1 MLELHVDLIVDTVYT
16 IRVNVFSGCN
26 MSLEVAPQ
34 SRTHLTFS
42 SSSVNCNYDITS
54 TNSG

>member
-1 MLELHVDLIVDTVYT
+1 MLKLHVDLIADTVYT

-42 SSSVNCNYDITS
+42 SSSVNYDITS
-54 TNSG
+54 TNCG

>member
-1 MLELHVDLIVDTVYT
+1 MFELHVDLIADTVYT
-16 IRVNVFSGCN
+16 IRVNVLSGCN

-42 SSSVNCNYDITS
+42 SSSVNCNYEISS